1 MQFLGNEELTTM
13 KRNYENR
20 TKYMQR
26 FREPAYKYTIEETR
40 SREDICEK
48 KEFI

>member
-1 MQFLGNEELTTM
+1 MQRLSNEELTRM

-26 FREPAYKYTIEETR
+26 FKEPAYKHTVEETR
-40 SREDICEK
+40 SREEICEK

>member
-1 MQFLGNEELTTM
+1 MQCLSTEEITTM

-26 FREPAYKYTIEETR
+26 FREPAYKHTIEETR
-40 SREDICEK
+40 SREEICEK